1 MTKAHRQF
9 QVFVKP
15 TSALCNLDC
24 DYCYYVKKKQLYA
37 DNDAARMRDEIL
49 DAYIDQH
56 ISASPGSVTH
66 FTWHGGEPTLL
77 GLDYFRKIVSMQ
89 KEHTPRDHSV
99 ANSIQTNG
107 TLLDEAWCRFLSEER
122 FSVGLSLDGPEEMHD
137 KYRLTGG
144 GKTTHGR
151 VMRGLE
157 QLQRHRVPV
166 DILCVVHAG
175 NVQHPSRVYRFFRSN
190 GVRYMGFIPLVEQD
204 IEGEISQRSIAGEA
218 WGDFLC
224 AIYDEWKSRD
234 IGSIKVQMIEEAA
247 RTALGHG
254 HALCIFRDTCGDVPA
269 VEHNGDLYSCDHFVD
284 PEHHLGNIADTP
296 LVELL
301 ESSAQKA
308 FGKAKSET
316 LPRYCLA
323 CDELEMCHG
332 GCPKDRILEAPDGEK
347 GLNFLCPG
355 YKRFFAY
362 CRPFLE
368 ELSAQGRKRSG
379 SMQPVPGRTVGRND
393 PCPCGSG
400 RKYKH
405 CCMR

>member
-1 MTKAHRQF
+1 MKKTHRQF
-9 QVFVKP
+9 QVFAKP

-24 DYCYYVKKKQLYA
+24 AYCYYVKKKQLYA
-37 DNDAARMRDEIL
+37 DSEATRMHDDIL

-77 GLDYFRKIVSMQ
+77 GLDYFRKIMSLQ
-89 KEHTPRDHSV
+89 KKHTPPDHGV
-99 ANSIQTNG
+99 ANNIQTNG
-107 TLLDEAWCRFLSEER
+107 TLLDEAWCRFLSEEG

-144 GKTTHGR
+144 GKTTHR
-151 VMRGLE
+151 QVMRGLE
-157 QLQRHRVPV
+157 LLQRHRVAV

-175 NVQHPSRVYRFFRSN
+175 NVQHPSRVYRFFRNN

-204 IEGEISQRSIAGEA
+204 IGGEINRRSIAGEA

-234 IGSIKVQMIEEAA
+234 IGRIKVQMIEEVA

-254 HALCIFRDTCGDVPA
+254 HALCIFRETCGDVPA
-269 VEHNGDLYSCDHFVD
+269 VEHNGDFYSCDHFVD
-284 PEHHLGNIADTP
+284 PEHCLGNIANTP

-308 FGKAKSET
+308 FGKAKSDM

-323 CDELEMCHG
+323 CDELEMCQG
-332 GCPKDRILEAPDGEK
+332 GCPKDRILETPDGEK
-347 GLNFLCPG
+347 GLNFLCRG
-355 YKRFFAY
+355 YKRFFEH
-362 CRPFLE
+362 CRPFLR
-368 ELSAQGRKRSG
+368 ELSAQGRKRYPLG
-379 SMQPVPGRTVGRND
+379 QRHPDRPVGRNA